1 MSCKLQVDKSTAE
14 LKEKKALIEE
24 LQTAIAEA
32 KPGGATVKSGELGV
46 EGEDGDS
53 EKTDIAG
60 KGIANPYATILSAA
74 MLLRHS
80 LGLHDEADCIERSVD
95 AALNAHAFR

>member
-24 LQTAIAEA
+24 LQAAIAEA

-53 EKTDIAG
+53 EKTDTAG
-60 KGIANPYATILSAA
+60 KGSLKRAA
-74 MLLRHS
+74 
-80 LGLHDEADCIERSVD
+80 GE
-95 AALNAHAFR
+95 